1 MASVMKVIFELNTS
15 QGSRIKQIS
24 MHPIKDWIGII
35 NENNTFSLWNYQE
48 KILIKSFSCNTL
60 DDNKQ
65 VEIREVVFY
74 DKYSLCLGEDCRS
87 MKNNIIFVTN
97 NKLIFYDYIT
107 DSIRQTS

>member
-1 MASVMKVIFELNTS
+1 MFVAADILASYRFAYCKYNIISLDWQIETNMASVMKVIFELNTS

-65 VEIREVVFY
+65 V
-74 DKYSLCLGEDCRS
+74 
-87 MKNNIIFVTN
+87 
-97 NKLIFYDYIT
+97 
-107 DSIRQTS
+107 